1 MRDSGVEFITSLN
14 QSSAKVA
21 FSDAFV
27 NLFEGCVASL
37 DLVLCELACNG
48 RQSLVTMDCTYIEGL
63 FSHYDLYC
71 T

>member
-48 RQSLVTMDCTYIEGL
+48 RQSRDHWLLWTVLT
-63 FSHYDLYC
+63 
-71 T
+71 